1 MQLQKQTLLTLLALN
16 EKELCVC
23 VCLSSVD
30 TYIYAQTADAL
41 TQVSLLL
48 HKNVTQEVLD
58 ICMLSLNLM
67 QHYHTVVSVPK
78 NVHV

>member
-16 EKELCVC
+16 EKELC

-48 HKNVTQEVLD
+48 YKNVTQEVLD